1 MNFQQRSMDMRIIVI
16 GAGHLGYIIAELL
29 SNEGYD
35 VVVVDSDGDKLEA
48 VRNDLDVLT
57 VLADG
62 TSPSFMRSQ
71 ARGSDLL
78 VAVTAIDEVNIIAC
92 ILAKKNGI
100 PHTIARIRE
109 PKFLAEPVDYIKEN
123 FDIDLVLSP
132 ELITAREIS
141 RLVMTPSAINVED
154 FAGGRVRLLE
164 SKISPRSPYAH
175 RELKDIKLP
184 PSVLIALILRDHHM
198 IIPHGNDRLLPL
210 DNVYFLGNPES
221 LEKLSLHSSAKYQ
234 RRTKKALIIGAG
246 RTGQALAPM
255 LERQG
260 ISVKVIDNDED
271 HCQQMAGKLKKG
283 MVLCGDGTDMDLLTH
298 EGVSEAD
305 TVICTTKDERLNLM
319 MALLAKHLG
328 AGQTM
333 VRVTRTEYISLMQQ
347 VGIDIVLST
356 RLLAAGEVLGFVRSG
371 SVVSVSLLEGARVQA
386 IEIVLTEGS
395 KAVGVPLMKA
405 DIPRSCLVGAY
416 VRNDHVYIPDG
427 HSVLSAG
434 DSVIL
439 IVEADHA
446 QSVISY
452 FKGRD

>member
-1 MNFQQRSMDMRIIVI
+1 MRIIVI
-16 GAGHLGYIIAELL
+16 GAGHLGYIVSELL

-35 VVVVDSDGDKLEA
+35 VVVVDSDEEKLEA
-48 VRNDLDVLT
+48 IRNDLDVLT
-57 VLADG
+57 IHADG
-62 TSPSFMRSQ
+62 TSPSFMRSRD
-71 ARGSDLL
+71 ASKSDLL
-78 VAVTAIDEVNIIAC
+78 VAVTAMDEVNIIAC
-92 ILAKKNGI
+92 MLAKKNGI
-100 PHTIARIRE
+100 PHTIARIRD
-109 PKFLAEPVDYIKEN
+109 PKFLSEPVDYIKEN

-154 FAGGRVRLLE
+154 FAKGRVRLLE
-164 SKISPRSPYAH
+164 MKLSPRSPFAH
-175 RELKDIKLP
+175 KELKDITLP

-198 IIPHGNDRLLPL
+198 IIPHGSDRLLPL

-221 LEKLSLHSSAKYQ
+221 LAEISSHGHAKYQ

-255 LERQG
+255 LEKQG
-260 ISVKVIDNDED
+260 ISVKIIDNNED
-271 HCQQMAGKLKKG
+271 HCQQMAEKLKKG
-283 MVLCGDGTDMDLLTH
+283 MVLLGDGTDMDLLTQ

-333 VRVTRTEYISLMQQ
+333 VRVTRTEYIALMQQ

-356 RLLAAGEVLGFVRSG
+356 RLLAAGEVLAFVRSG
-371 SVVSVSLLEGARVQA
+371 SVVSVSLLEGARA
-386 IEIVLTEGS
+386 EALEIVIPEGS
-395 KAVGVPLMKA
+395 KAAGKPLMKA
-405 DIPRSCLVGAY
+405 GLPKSCLVGAY
-416 VRNDHVYIPDG
+416 VRDGRVYIPDG
-427 HSVLSAG
+427 HSVLSPG

-439 IVEADHA
+439 IAEADRA
-446 QSVISY
+446 QDVISY

>member
-100 PHTIARIRE
+100 PHTIARIRD

-260 ISVKVIDNDED
+260 ISVKVIDNNED

-356 RLLAAGEVLGFVRSG
+356 RLLTAGEVLGFVRSG

-395 KAVGVPLMKA
+395 KAVGLPLMKA

-416 VRNDHVYIPDG
+416 VRNAHVYIPDG

>member
-100 PHTIARIRE
+100 PHTIARIRD

-260 ISVKVIDNDED
+260 ISVKVIDNNED

-395 KAVGVPLMKA
+395 KAVGLPLMKA
-405 DIPRSCLVGAY
+405 DIPRSCLGGAY
-416 VRNDHVYIPDG
+416 VRNGHVYIPDG

>member
-1 MNFQQRSMDMRIIVI
+1 MRIIVI

-100 PHTIARIRE
+100 PHTIARIRD

-260 ISVKVIDNDED
+260 ISVKVIDNNED

-395 KAVGVPLMKA
+395 KAVGLPLMKA
-405 DIPRSCLVGAY
+405 NIPRSCLVGAY
-416 VRNDHVYIPDG
+416 VRNGYVYIPDG

>member
-1 MNFQQRSMDMRIIVI
+1 MNFPQRSIDMRIIVI
-16 GAGHLGYIIAELL
+16 GASHLGYIIAELL

-100 PHTIARIRE
+100 PHTIARIRD

-221 LEKLSLHSSAKYQ
+221 LEKLSPHSSAKYQ

-260 ISVKVIDNDED
+260 ISVKVIDNNED

-395 KAVGVPLMKA
+395 KAVGLPLMKA

-416 VRNDHVYIPDG
+416 VRNGHVYIPDG

>member
-100 PHTIARIRE
+100 PHTIARIRD

-132 ELITAREIS
+132 ELITAREIN

-184 PSVLIALILRDHHM
+184 PSVLIALILRDHYM

-221 LEKLSLHSSAKYQ
+221 LGKLSLHSSAKYQ

-260 ISVKVIDNDED
+260 ISVKVIDNNED

-416 VRNDHVYIPDG
+416 VRNGHVYIPDG

>member
-100 PHTIARIRE
+100 PHTIARIRD

-141 RLVMTPSAINVED
+141 RLDMTPSAINVED

-184 PSVLIALILRDHHM
+184 PSVLIALILRDHQM

-260 ISVKVIDNDED
+260 ISVKVIDNNED

-416 VRNDHVYIPDG
+416 VRNGHVYIPDG

>member
-1 MNFQQRSMDMRIIVI
+1 MNFSQRSMDMRIIVI

-164 SKISPRSPYAH
+164 SKISPRSLYAH

-198 IIPHGNDRLLPL
+198 IIPHGNDSLLPL

-395 KAVGVPLMKA
+395 KAVGLPLMKA

-416 VRNDHVYIPDG
+416 VRNGHVYIPDG

>member
-1 MNFQQRSMDMRIIVI
+1 MRIIVI

-100 PHTIARIRE
+100 PHTIARIRD

-260 ISVKVIDNDED
+260 ISVKVIDNNED

-283 MVLCGDGTDMDLLTH
+283 MVLCGDGTDGLVD
-298 EGVSEAD
+298 
-305 TVICTTKDERLNLM
+305 
-319 MALLAKHLG
+319 
-328 AGQTM
+328 AGQL
-333 VRVTRTEYISLMQQ
+333 RIGQSP
-347 VGIDIVLST
+347 
-356 RLLAAGEVLGFVRSG
+356 LLG
-371 SVVSVSLLEGARVQA
+371 
-386 IEIVLTEGS
+386 
-395 KAVGVPLMKA
+395 
-405 DIPRSCLVGAY
+405 
-416 VRNDHVYIPDG
+416 
-427 HSVLSAG
+427 
-434 DSVIL
+434 
-439 IVEADHA
+439 
-446 QSVISY
+446 
-452 FKGRD
+452 

>member
-1 MNFQQRSMDMRIIVI
+1 MRIIVI

-57 VLADG
+57 VPADG

-100 PHTIARIRE
+100 PHTIARIRD

-333 VRVTRTEYISLMQQ
+333 VRVTRTETFISSLH
-347 VGIDIVLST
+347 
-356 RLLAAGEVLGFVRSG
+356 LL
-371 SVVSVSLLEGARVQA
+371 
-386 IEIVLTEGS
+386 
-395 KAVGVPLMKA
+395 
-405 DIPRSCLVGAY
+405 
-416 VRNDHVYIPDG
+416 
-427 HSVLSAG
+427 
-434 DSVIL
+434 
-439 IVEADHA
+439 
-446 QSVISY
+446 
-452 FKGRD
+452 

>member
-71 ARGSDLL
+71 ARGRDLL

-100 PHTIARIRE
+100 PHTIARIRD

-371 SVVSVSLLEGARVQA
+371 NVVSVSLLEGARVQA

-395 KAVGVPLMKA
+395 KAVGLPLMKA

-416 VRNDHVYIPDG
+416 VRNGHVYIPDG

>member
-1 MNFQQRSMDMRIIVI
+1 M
-16 GAGHLGYIIAELL
+16 
-29 SNEGYD
+29 
-35 VVVVDSDGDKLEA
+35 
-48 VRNDLDVLT
+48 
-57 VLADG
+57 
-62 TSPSFMRSQ
+62 
-71 ARGSDLL
+71 
-78 VAVTAIDEVNIIAC
+78 
-92 ILAKKNGI
+92 
-100 PHTIARIRE
+100 
-109 PKFLAEPVDYIKEN
+109 DYIKEN

-260 ISVKVIDNDED
+260 ISVKVIDNNED

-395 KAVGVPLMKA
+395 KAVGLPLMKA
-405 DIPRSCLVGAY
+405 GIPRSCLVGAY
-416 VRNDHVYIPDG
+416 VRNGHVYIPDG

>member
-100 PHTIARIRE
+100 PHTIARIRD

-164 SKISPRSPYAH
+164 SKISPRAPYAH

-246 RTGQALAPM
+246 RTGQALATM

-328 AGQTM
+328 ARQTM
-333 VRVTRTEYISLMQQ
+333 VRVTRTQYISLMQQ

-371 SVVSVSLLEGARVQA
+371 SGVSVSLLGGARGQA

-395 KAVGVPLMKA
+395 KAVGLPLMKA

-416 VRNDHVYIPDG
+416 VRNGHVYIPDG